1 MLLSKEDM
9 FSDAQ
14 EIPVTLNAATSS
26 TNTLDFKANGDDID
40 KLLRWFVILGETAT
54 SNGAATLTITWQTS
68 ENGTDW
74 TTVYTSATF
83 ALASLVAGAK
93 LVDGL
98 VLPTGLKRYN
108 KLVYTNAGAAFTNTP
123 AVDAAVIRNEMPIS

>member
-14 EIPVTLNAATSS
+14 EIPVTLNAATDS
-26 TNTLDFKANGDDID
+26 TNVLDFKSHGDDID

-68 ENGTDW
+68 ANGTDYTTLW
-74 TTVYTSATF
+74 TSETF

-108 KLVYTNAGAAFTNTP
+108 KLVFTNGTAAFTNTP
-123 AVDAAVIRNEMPIS
+123 AVDAGLIRNEMPIS

>member
-14 EIPVTLNAATSS
+14 EIPVTLNAATDSA
-26 TNTLDFKANGDDID
+26 NVLDFKAHGDDID

-54 SNGAATLTITWQTS
+54 SDGAATLTITWQTS

>member
-14 EIPVTLNAATSS
+14 AIPVTLNAATDS
-26 TNTLDFKANGDDID
+26 TNVLDFKSHGDDID

-68 ENGTDW
+68 ANGTDY
-74 TTVYTSATF
+74 TTLWTSATF

-108 KLVYTNAGAAFTNTP
+108 KLVYTNAAAAFTNTP
-123 AVDAAVIRNEMPIS
+123 AVDAGLIRNEMPIS

>member
-1 MLLSKEDM
+1 MLLSNEDM

-14 EIPVTLNAATSS
+14 EIPVTLDAATSS
-26 TNTLDFKANGDDID
+26 TNTLDFHAHGDDID

-54 SNGAATLTITWQTS
+54 SDGAATLTITWHTSANNSNWTTLWTS
-68 ENGTDW
+68 E
-74 TTVYTSATF
+74 TF

-98 VLPTGLKRYN
+98 VLPTGLLRYN
-108 KLVYTNAGAAFTNTP
+108 KLVFTNGTAAFTNTP
-123 AVDAAVIRNEMPIS
+123 AVDAGVIRNDMPIA

>member
-1 MLLSKEDM
+1 MLLSNEDM

-14 EIPVTLNAATSS
+14 EIPVDLNAATSS
-26 TNTLDFKANGDDID
+26 TNTLDWKSHGDDID

-68 ENGTDW
+68 ANNSSW
-74 TTVYTSATF
+74 TTLWTSETF

-98 VLPTGLKRYN
+98 VLPTGLLRYN
-108 KLVYTNAGAAFTNTP
+108 KLVYTNGTAAFTNTP
-123 AVDAAVIRNEMPIS
+123 AVDAAVIRNEMPIA